1 MERGEESG
9 DSSCLGSETKVI
21 KTAALKLRALD
32 KSLFA
37 ARGFAVQKCKK
48 RKRAGK
54 KLAEQFEII
63 FKATHAPHD
72 SRPS

>member
-1 MERGEESG
+1 MERGGKSG

-21 KTAALKLRALD
+21 KTAALKLGALD

-37 ARGFAVQKCKK
+37 ARGFAVQKCK
-48 RKRAGK
+48 RVGK
-54 KLAEQFEII
+54 KFAEQFEII